1 MVTEEAYRR
10 YQERKHRPEKEGEEK
25 KEQDIHVMLDE
36 IAKMRG
42 YKEKLV
48 GKRKIHPIMQYVY
61 FLLEKNYGFKLI
73 KRGQEYY
80 DRGTKEWKVAD
91 SDISPIKQYLDLV
104 DYRKMKGYE
113 SQYRYEKLIAEK
125 EGFKSLREKEES
137 KVAELGMS
145 SVEEYH
151 EYIAKKK
158 GFDSYKQY
166 KEYVDGMF
174 AIKETYI
181 KLIPPEDFED
191 VFKLIKE
198 KWEKEHEKFITFC
211 DEFWK
216 DSLRPFFGTTEKD
229 RAVVFV
235 SDLTKELDK
244 FHASRPGSLNVYN
257 IDGISIGL
265 SHCLGER
272 NVDVILSKDAKT
284 ITFRKVE
291 I

>member
-1 MVTEEAYRR
+1 MVTAEAYRR
-10 YQERKHRPEKEGEEK
+10 YQERKQRPEKEGEEK

-80 DRGTKEWKVAD
+80 DRGTKDWKVAD

-113 SQYRYEKLIAEK
+113 SQYRYEKLIAER

-137 KVAELGMS
+137 KAAELGMS

-166 KEYVDGMF
+166 KEYIDGMF

-181 KLIPPEDFED
+181 KLIPPEDFDD

-198 KWEKEHEKFITFC
+198 KWEKEHEKFIVFC

-216 DSLRPFFGTTEKD
+216 DSLRPFFGKTDKD
-229 RAVVFV
+229 SAVVIV

-244 FHASRPGSLNVYN
+244 FHASMPGSLNVYN
-257 IDGISIGL
+257 IDDISIGL
-265 SHCLGER
+265 SYCLGER
-272 NVDVILSKDAKT
+272 NVDVILSNDAKT
-284 ITFRKVE
+284 IMFRKVE

>member
-1 MVTEEAYRR
+1 MVTAEAYRR
-10 YQERKHRPEKEGEEK
+10 YQERKQRPEKEGEEK

-80 DRGTKEWKVAD
+80 DRGTKDWKVAD

-113 SQYRYEKLIAEK
+113 SQYRYEKLIAER

-137 KVAELGMS
+137 KAAELGMS

-166 KEYVDGMF
+166 KEYIDGMF

-198 KWEKEHEKFITFC
+198 KWEKEHEKFIVFC

-216 DSLRPFFGTTEKD
+216 DSLRPFFGKTDKD
-229 RAVVFV
+229 SAVVIV

-244 FHASRPGSLNVYN
+244 FHASMPGSLNVYN
-257 IDGISIGL
+257 IDDISIGL
-265 SHCLGER
+265 SYCLGER

>member
-1 MVTEEAYRR
+1 MVTAEAYRR
-10 YQERKHRPEKEGEEK
+10 YQERKQRPEKEGEEK

-80 DRGTKEWKVAD
+80 DRGTKDWKVAD

-113 SQYRYEKLIAEK
+113 SQYRYEKLIAER

-137 KVAELGMS
+137 KAAELGMS

-166 KEYVDGMF
+166 KEYIDGMF

-181 KLIPPEDFED
+181 KLIPPEDFDD

-198 KWEKEHEKFITFC
+198 KWEKEHEKFIVFC

-216 DSLRPFFGTTEKD
+216 DSLRPFFGKTDKD
-229 RAVVFV
+229 SAVVIV

-244 FHASRPGSLNVYN
+244 FHASMPGSLNVYN
-257 IDGISIGL
+257 IDYISIGL
-265 SHCLGER
+265 SYCLGER

-284 ITFRKVE
+284 IMFRKVE

>member
-1 MVTEEAYRR
+1 
-10 YQERKHRPEKEGEEK
+10 
-25 KEQDIHVMLDE
+25 MLDE

-80 DRGTKEWKVAD
+80 DRGTKDWKVAD

-113 SQYRYEKLIAEK
+113 SQYRYEKLIAER

-137 KVAELGMS
+137 KAAELGMS

-181 KLIPPEDFED
+181 KLIPPEDFDD

-198 KWEKEHEKFITFC
+198 KWEKEHEKFIVFC

-216 DSLRPFFGTTEKD
+216 DSLRPFFGKTDKD
-229 RAVVFV
+229 SAVVIV

-244 FHASRPGSLNVYN
+244 FHASMPGSLNVYN
-257 IDGISIGL
+257 IDDISIGL
-265 SHCLGER
+265 SYCLGER

-284 ITFRKVE
+284 IMFRKVE

>member
-1 MVTEEAYRR
+1 MVTAEAYRR
-10 YQERKHRPEKEGEEK
+10 YQERKQRPEKEGEEK

-80 DRGTKEWKVAD
+80 DRGTKDWKVAD

-113 SQYRYEKLIAEK
+113 SQYRYEKLIAER
-125 EGFKSLREKEES
+125 EGFKSLREKEEL
-137 KVAELGMS
+137 KAAELGMS

-166 KEYVDGMF
+166 KEYIDGMF

-181 KLIPPEDFED
+181 KLIPPEDFDD

-198 KWEKEHEKFITFC
+198 KWEKEHEKFIVFC

-216 DSLRPFFGTTEKD
+216 DSLRPFFGKTDKD
-229 RAVVFV
+229 SAVVIV

-244 FHASRPGSLNVYN
+244 FHASMPGSLNVYN
-257 IDGISIGL
+257 IDDISIGL
-265 SHCLGER
+265 SYCLGER

-284 ITFRKVE
+284 IMFRKVE